1 MELGNKIKKFRESI
15 GLSQEELSLRIF
27 VSRQTISNWET
38 NKSYPDI
45 KSLLLLC
52 KLFDVTLD
60 DFIKEDVKEMKEK
73 INEGSLKE
81 FNMLAKI
88 YAVEFI
94 VMIGSAYPLFRFGK
108 GIGIVVWI
116 LFFLIT
122 LKTAFSLEKIKKRN
136 NIQTYKEIVAFT
148 EGKILTH
155 DEQQQEYGKRKYQ
168 MLLLAIGS
176 GIITL
181 GLFIVLELIFG

>member
-122 LKTAFSLEKIKKRN
+122 DSVIFIRGYCHCN
-136 NIQTYKEIVAFT
+136 
-148 EGKILTH
+148 
-155 DEQQQEYGKRKYQ
+155 
-168 MLLLAIGS
+168 AIYFFYFHHC
-176 GIITL
+176 I
-181 GLFIVLELIFG
+181 